1 VKDEIKSAPKTP
13 KAASASKGKSSAA
26 TTRSKSVAKSATTRS
41 KPVKKST
48 KSREL
53 NYAEWAPPTD
63 ERVDIDPENVL
74 AQRIAEIVAQ
84 ETSGQSL
91 EVADI
96 GCGSGALGRMLSESS
111 PLLQIDGIDIS
122 KSLLALA
129 EKALRSDGTPCY
141 REVLDADLTKPIY
154 FAANHY
160 DMVVSSGLF
169 VPGLLGASD
178 LVAMVQSVKA
188 RGRLIVGIDK
198 SHFDNAAFKI
208 VIREAI
214 WDKTITEPTYTEVET
229 FDVASDRYGTKALIA
244 QFSKVPT
251 LNDL

>member
-1 VKDEIKSAPKTP
+1 MKDEIKSAPKTP
-13 KAASASKGKSSAA
+13 RKKASTA
-26 TTRSKSVAKSATTRS
+26 TSRSKSGAQ
-41 KPVKKST
+41 ST
-48 KSREL
+48 KPREL
-53 NYAEWAPPTD
+53 HFAEWAPPTD
-63 ERVDIDPENVL
+63 ERVDVDPENVL
-74 AQRIAEIVAQ
+74 AHRVAELVAQ

-96 GCGSGALGRMLSESS
+96 GCGSGALGRALGESS
-111 PLLQIDGIDIS
+111 PHLQIDGIDIS

-141 REVLDADLTKPIY
+141 RDLLDADLTKPVY

-160 DMVVSSGLF
+160 DLLVSSGLF

-178 LVAMVQSVKA
+178 LVAMVQTVKA
-188 RGRLIVGIDK
+188 RGRVIVGIDK
-198 SHFDNAAFKI
+198 SHFDNAAFTI
-208 VIREAI
+208 VIREAV
-214 WDKTITEPTYTEVET
+214 WDGIITEPTYTEVET
-229 FDVASDRYGTKALIA
+229 FDVASDRFGAKTLIA

>member
-1 VKDEIKSAPKTP
+1 MKDEIKSAPKTP
-13 KAASASKGKSSAA
+13 RKKAA
-26 TTRSKSVAKSATTRS
+26 TATTRS
-41 KPVKKST
+41 KPIKKSA

-188 RGRLIVGIDK
+188 RGRLIVGVDK

-208 VIREAI
+208 VIREAV
-214 WDKTITEPTYTEVET
+214 WAETITEPTYTEVET
-229 FDVASDRYGTKALIA
+229 FDVSSDRYGTKALIA

>member
-1 VKDEIKSAPKTP
+1 MKDEIKSAPKTP
-13 KAASASKGKSSAA
+13 RKKASTA
-26 TTRSKSVAKSATTRS
+26 TSRSKSGAQ
-41 KPVKKST
+41 ST

-63 ERVDIDPENVL
+63 ERFDVDPENVL

-84 ETSGQSL
+84 ETADQLL
-91 EVADI
+91 EVVDI
-96 GCGSGALGRMLSESS
+96 GCGSGALGRALGESS
-111 PLLQIDGIDIS
+111 PQLQIDGIDIS

-129 EKALRSDGTPCY
+129 EKALRNNGVPCY

-160 DMVVSSGLF
+160 DMLVSSGLF
-169 VPGLLGASD
+169 APGLLGASD

-198 SHFDNAAFKI
+198 SHFDNAAFRI
-208 VIREAI
+208 VIQEAI
-214 WDKTITEPTYTEVET
+214 WDKTITEPTYTEVES
-229 FDVASDRYGTKALIA
+229 FDASSDRFGTKALIA

>member
-1 VKDEIKSAPKTP
+1 MVDSLGQVKDEIKSAPKTP
-13 KAASASKGKSSAA
+13 RKKASTA
-26 TTRSKSVAKSATTRS
+26 TSRSKSGAQ
-41 KPVKKST
+41 ST

-63 ERVDIDPENVL
+63 ERFDVDPENVL

-84 ETSGQSL
+84 ETADQLL
-91 EVADI
+91 EVVDI
-96 GCGSGALGRMLSESS
+96 GCGSGALGRALGESS
-111 PLLQIDGIDIS
+111 PQLQIDGIDIS

-129 EKALRSDGTPCY
+129 EKALRNNGVPCY

-160 DMVVSSGLF
+160 DMLVSSGLF
-169 VPGLLGASD
+169 APGLLGASD

-198 SHFDNAAFKI
+198 SHFDNAAFRI
-208 VIREAI
+208 VIQEAI
-214 WDKTITEPTYTEVET
+214 WDKTITEPTYTEVES
-229 FDVASDRYGTKALIA
+229 FDASSDRFGTKALIA

>member
-1 VKDEIKSAPKTP
+1 MKDEIKSTP
-13 KAASASKGKSSAA
+13 KSPKASKEKASTA

-63 ERVDIDPENVL
+63 ERFDVDPENVL

-84 ETSGQSL
+84 ETADQLL
-91 EVADI
+91 EVVDI
-96 GCGSGALGRMLSESS
+96 GCGSGALGRALGESS
-111 PLLQIDGIDIS
+111 PHLQIDGIDIS
-122 KSLLALA
+122 KNLLALA
-129 EKALRSDGTPCY
+129 EKALRNDGVPCY

-160 DMVVSSGLF
+160 DMLVSSGLF
-169 VPGLLGASD
+169 APGLLGASD

-208 VIREAI
+208 VIQEAI

-229 FDVASDRYGTKALIA
+229 FDVSSDRYGTKALIA

>member
-1 VKDEIKSAPKTP
+1 MKDEIKSAPKTP
-13 KAASASKGKSSAA
+13 RKKAA
-26 TTRSKSVAKSATTRS
+26 TATTRS
-41 KPVKKST
+41 KPIKKSA

-141 REVLDADLTKPIY
+141 RDLLDADLTKPVY

-160 DMVVSSGLF
+160 DLLVSSGLF
-169 VPGLLGASD
+169 VPRLLGASD
-178 LVAMVQSVKA
+178 LVAMVQTVKA
-188 RGRLIVGIDK
+188 RGRVIVGIDK
-198 SHFDNAAFKI
+198 SHFDNAAFTI
-208 VIREAI
+208 VIREAV
-214 WDKTITEPTYTEVET
+214 WDGVITKPTYTEVDI
-229 FDVASDRYGTKALIA
+229 FDVNSDRFGEKALIA
-244 QFSKVPT
+244 QFTKVPT
-251 LNDL
+251 LND

>member
-1 VKDEIKSAPKTP
+1 MKDEIKSAPKTP
-13 KAASASKGKSSAA
+13 RKKASTA
-26 TTRSKSVAKSATTRS
+26 TSRSKSGAQ
-41 KPVKKST
+41 ST

-53 NYAEWAPPTD
+53 NFAQWAPPTD
-63 ERVDIDPENVL
+63 ERVDVDPENVL
-74 AQRIAEIVAQ
+74 AHRVAELVAQ

-96 GCGSGALGRMLSESS
+96 GCGSGALGRILGESS
-111 PLLQIDGIDIS
+111 PHLQIDGIDIS

-141 REVLDADLTKPIY
+141 RDLLDADLTKPVY

-160 DMVVSSGLF
+160 DLLVSSGLF
-169 VPGLLGASD
+169 VPRLLGASD
-178 LVAMVQSVKA
+178 LVAMVQTVKA
-188 RGRLIVGIDK
+188 RGRVIVGIDK
-198 SHFDNAAFKI
+198 SHFDNAAFTI
-208 VIREAI
+208 VIREAV
-214 WDKTITEPTYTEVET
+214 WAETITEPTYTEVET
-229 FDVASDRYGTKALIA
+229 FDVASDRFGAKTLIA

>member
-1 VKDEIKSAPKTP
+1 MVGSLGRVKDEIKSAPKTP
-13 KAASASKGKSSAA
+13 RKKASTA
-26 TTRSKSVAKSATTRS
+26 TSRSKSGA
-41 KPVKKST
+41 KST
-48 KSREL
+48 KPREL
-53 NYAEWAPPTD
+53 HFAEWAPPTD
-63 ERVDIDPENVL
+63 ERVDVDPENVL
-74 AQRIAEIVAQ
+74 AHRVAELVAQ

-96 GCGSGALGRMLSESS
+96 GCGSGALGRALGESS
-111 PLLQIDGIDIS
+111 PHLQIDGIDIS

-141 REVLDADLTKPIY
+141 RDLLDADLTKPVY

-160 DMVVSSGLF
+160 DLLVSSGLF

-178 LVAMVQSVKA
+178 LVAMVQTVKA
-188 RGRLIVGIDK
+188 RGRVIVGIDK
-198 SHFDNAAFKI
+198 SHFDNAAFMI
-208 VIREAI
+208 VIREAV
-214 WDKTITEPTYTEVET
+214 WAETITEPTYTDVET
-229 FDVASDRYGTKALIA
+229 FDVASDRFGTKTLIA

>member
-13 KAASASKGKSSAA
+13 RKKASTA
-26 TTRSKSVAKSATTRS
+26 TSRSKSGAQ
-41 KPVKKST
+41 ST

-63 ERVDIDPENVL
+63 ERFDVDPENVL

-84 ETSGQSL
+84 ETADQLL
-91 EVADI
+91 EVVDI
-96 GCGSGALGRMLSESS
+96 GCGSGALGRALGESS
-111 PLLQIDGIDIS
+111 PQLQIDGIDIS

-129 EKALRSDGTPCY
+129 EKALRNNGVPCY

-160 DMVVSSGLF
+160 DMLVSSGLF
-169 VPGLLGASD
+169 APGLLGASD

-198 SHFDNAAFKI
+198 SHFDNAAFRI
-208 VIREAI
+208 VIQEAI
-214 WDKTITEPTYTEVET
+214 WDKTITEPTYTEVES
-229 FDVASDRYGTKALIA
+229 FDASSDRFGTKALIA

>member
-1 VKDEIKSAPKTP
+1 MKDEIKSAPKTP
-13 KAASASKGKSSAA
+13 RKKAS
-26 TTRSKSVAKSATTRS
+26 TATTRS

-63 ERVDIDPENVL
+63 ERFDVDPENVL

-84 ETSGQSL
+84 ETADQLL
-91 EVADI
+91 EVVDI
-96 GCGSGALGRMLSESS
+96 GCGSGALGRALGESS
-111 PLLQIDGIDIS
+111 PQLQIDGIDIS

-129 EKALRSDGTPCY
+129 EKALRNNWVPCY

-160 DMVVSSGLF
+160 DMLVSSGLF
-169 VPGLLGASD
+169 APGLLGASD

-208 VIREAI
+208 VIQEAI
-214 WDKTITEPTYTEVET
+214 WDKTITEPTYTEVES
-229 FDVASDRYGTKALIA
+229 FDASSDRFGTKALIA

>member
-1 VKDEIKSAPKTP
+1 LVDSLGQVKDEIKSAPKTP
-13 KAASASKGKSSAA
+13 RKKASTA
-26 TTRSKSVAKSATTRS
+26 TSRSKSGAQ
-41 KPVKKST
+41 ST

-63 ERVDIDPENVL
+63 ERFDVDPENVL

-84 ETSGQSL
+84 ETADQLL
-91 EVADI
+91 EVVDI
-96 GCGSGALGRMLSESS
+96 GCGSGALGRALGESS
-111 PLLQIDGIDIS
+111 PQLQIDGIDIS

-129 EKALRSDGTPCY
+129 EKALRNNGVPCY

-160 DMVVSSGLF
+160 DMLVSSGLF
-169 VPGLLGASD
+169 APGLLGASD

-198 SHFDNAAFKI
+198 SHFDNAAFRI
-208 VIREAI
+208 VIQEAI
-214 WDKTITEPTYTEVET
+214 WDKTITEPTYTEVES
-229 FDVASDRYGTKALIA
+229 FDASSDRFGTKALIA

>member
-1 VKDEIKSAPKTP
+1 VKDEIKSTPKSPKTP
-13 KAASASKGKSSAA
+13 KASKEKASTA
-26 TTRSKSVAKSATTRS
+26 TTRSKSVAKSATTRA

-63 ERVDIDPENVL
+63 ERFDVDPENVL
-74 AQRIAEIVAQ
+74 AQRIAEIVTQ
-84 ETSGQSL
+84 ETAGQLL
-91 EVADI
+91 EVVDI
-96 GCGSGALGRMLSESS
+96 GCGSGALGRALGESS
-111 PLLQIDGIDIS
+111 PQLQIDGIDIS

-129 EKALRSDGTPCY
+129 EKALRNNRAPCY

-160 DMVVSSGLF
+160 DMLVSSGLF
-169 VPGLLGASD
+169 APGLLGASD

-208 VIREAI
+208 VIQEAI

-229 FDVASDRYGTKALIA
+229 FDASSDRFGTKALIA

>member
-1 VKDEIKSAPKTP
+1 MKDEIKSAPKTP
-13 KAASASKGKSSAA
+13 RKKAA
-26 TTRSKSVAKSATTRS
+26 TATTRS
-41 KPVKKST
+41 KPIKKSA

-169 VPGLLGASD
+169 APGLLGASD

-188 RGRLIVGIDK
+188 RGRLIVGVDK

-208 VIREAI
+208 VIREAV
-214 WDKTITEPTYTEVET
+214 WDGIITEPTYTEVDI
-229 FDVASDRYGTKALIA
+229 FDVNSDRFGEKALIA
-244 QFSKVPT
+244 QFTKVPT
-251 LNDL
+251 LND

>member
-1 VKDEIKSAPKTP
+1 MKDESKSGPKTP
-13 KAASASKGKSSAA
+13 KATSASKEKSSAA
-26 TTRSKSVAKSATTRS
+26 TTRPRS
-41 KPVKKST
+41 VKKST
-48 KSREL
+48 QPSEL
-53 NYAEWAPPTD
+53 NYSEWAPLTD
-63 ERVDIDPENVL
+63 ERVDVDPENVMAYRVAEL
-74 AQRIAEIVAQ
+74 VAQLVAQ
-84 ETSGQSL
+84 ESSGQSL

-96 GCGSGALGRMLSESS
+96 GCGSGALGRILGESS
-111 PLLQIDGIDIS
+111 PNLQIDGIDIS

-129 EKALRSDGTPCY
+129 EKARRSDGTPCY

-188 RGRLIVGIDK
+188 RGRLIVGVDK

-208 VIREAI
+208 VIREAV
-214 WDKTITEPTYTEVET
+214 WAETITEPTYTEVET
-229 FDVASDRYGTKALIA
+229 FDVSSDRYGTKALIA

>member
-1 VKDEIKSAPKTP
+1 M
-13 KAASASKGKSSAA
+13 
-26 TTRSKSVAKSATTRS
+26 
-41 KPVKKST
+41 
-48 KSREL
+48 SREL

-63 ERVDIDPENVL
+63 ERFDVDPENFL
-74 AQRIAEIVAQ
+74 AQRIADIVAQ
-84 ETSGQSL
+84 ETAGQVL
-91 EVADI
+91 EVVDI
-96 GCGSGALGRMLSESS
+96 GCGSGALGRALGDLS
-111 PLLQIDGIDIS
+111 PQLQIDGIDIS

-129 EKALRSDGTPCY
+129 EKALRNDGNPCY

-160 DMVVSSGLF
+160 DLLVSSGLF

-178 LVAMVQSVKA
+178 LIAMAQSVKA

-208 VIREAI
+208 VIREAV
-214 WDKTITEPTYTEVET
+214 WEKAITEPTYSEVEI
-229 FDVASDRYGTKALIA
+229 FDENSDRFGTKALIA